1 MVNRISQVRVG
12 AKLHIRE
19 VWKMT
24 AGVKAIF
31 VNLPVKDLTKS
42 MDFFKAL
49 GFKFN
54 EQFTDNNG
62 ASMIVADSIL
72 VMLLTEEFFTS
83 FTHLGITD
91 TSKEN
96 EVILA
101 LQVESKDAVDK
112 LVNTAIENVV
122 TEIPLGVVLSSGSAV
137 KRPVKTTKLNIYC
150 FLLALLFDNH
160 DTKYTVSNF
169 CDTL

>member
-1 MVNRISQVRVG
+1 
-12 AKLHIRE
+12 
-19 VWKMT
+19 MT
-24 AGVKAIF
+24 VGVKAIF

-112 LVNTAIENVV
+112 LVNTAIENGAEDR
-122 TEIPLGVVLSSGSAV
+122 TTALSEEEEAMMFYRRFKDLDGHLWEIMYMDMNAM
-137 KRPVKTTKLNIYC
+137 
-150 FLLALLFDNH
+150 DM
-160 DTKYTVSNF
+160 
-169 CDTL
+169 

>member
-24 AGVKAIF
+24 VGVKAIF

-112 LVNTAIENVV
+112 LVNTAIENGAEDR
-122 TEIPLGVVLSSGSAV
+122 TTALSEEEEAMMFYRRFKDLDGHLWEIMYMDMNVM
-137 KRPVKTTKLNIYC
+137 
-150 FLLALLFDNH
+150 DM
-160 DTKYTVSNF
+160 
-169 CDTL
+169 

>member
-1 MVNRISQVRVG
+1 MTVGVN
-12 AKLHIRE
+12 
-19 VWKMT
+19 
-24 AGVKAIF
+24 AIF

-72 VMLLTEEFFTS
+72 VMLLTKEFFTS

-112 LVNTAIENVV
+112 LVNTAIENGAEDR
-122 TEIPLGVVLSSGSAV
+122 TTALSEEEEAMMFYRRFKDLDGHLWEIMYMDMNAM
-137 KRPVKTTKLNIYC
+137 
-150 FLLALLFDNH
+150 DM
-160 DTKYTVSNF
+160 
-169 CDTL
+169 

>member
-1 MVNRISQVRVG
+1 MVNRFSQVRVG

-83 FTHLGITD
+83 FTHLGITN

-112 LVNTAIENVV
+112 LVNTAIENGAEDR
-122 TEIPLGVVLSSGSAV
+122 TTALSEEEEAMMFCRRFKDLDGHLWEIMYMDMNAMD
-137 KRPVKTTKLNIYC
+137 I
-150 FLLALLFDNH
+150 
-160 DTKYTVSNF
+160 
-169 CDTL
+169 

>member
-24 AGVKAIF
+24 VGVKAIF

-112 LVNTAIENVV
+112 LVNTAIENGAEDR
-122 TEIPLGVVLSSGSAV
+122 TTALSEEEEAMMFYRRFKDLDGHLWEIMYMDMNAM
-137 KRPVKTTKLNIYC
+137 
-150 FLLALLFDNH
+150 DM
-160 DTKYTVSNF
+160 
-169 CDTL
+169 

>member
-1 MVNRISQVRVG
+1 MITSILMVNRISQVRVG

-24 AGVKAIF
+24 VGVKAIF

-112 LVNTAIENVV
+112 LVNTAIENGAEDR
-122 TEIPLGVVLSSGSAV
+122 TTALSEEEEAMMFYRRFKDLDGHLWEIMYMDMNAMD
-137 KRPVKTTKLNIYC
+137 I
-150 FLLALLFDNH
+150 
-160 DTKYTVSNF
+160 
-169 CDTL
+169 

>member
-24 AGVKAIF
+24 VGVKAIF

-54 EQFTDNNG
+54 EQFTNNNG
-62 ASMIVADSIL
+62 ASMIVANSIL

-112 LVNTAIENVV
+112 LVNTAIENGAEDR
-122 TEIPLGVVLSSGSAV
+122 TTALSEEEEAMMFYRRFKDLDGHLWEIMYMDMNAM
-137 KRPVKTTKLNIYC
+137 
-150 FLLALLFDNH
+150 DM
-160 DTKYTVSNF
+160 
-169 CDTL
+169 

>member
-1 MVNRISQVRVG
+1 
-12 AKLHIRE
+12 
-19 VWKMT
+19 MT

-83 FTHLGITD
+83 FTHLGITN

-112 LVNTAIENVV
+112 LVNTAIENGAEDR
-122 TEIPLGVVLSSGSAV
+122 TTALSEEEEAMMFCRRFKDLDGHLWEIMYMDMNAMD
-137 KRPVKTTKLNIYC
+137 I
-150 FLLALLFDNH
+150 
-160 DTKYTVSNF
+160 
-169 CDTL
+169 

>member
-1 MVNRISQVRVG
+1 MVNRIQSTKCRHQVIYKGGV
-12 AKLHIRE
+12 E
-19 VWKMT
+19 MT
-24 AGVKAIF
+24 VGVKAIF

-42 MDFFKAL
+42 MDFFKVL

-54 EQFTDNNG
+54 EQFTNNNG

-83 FTHLGITD
+83 FTHLGTTD

-112 LVNTAIENVV
+112 LVNTAIENGAEDR
-122 TEIPLGVVLSSGSAV
+122 TTALSEEEEAMMFYRRFKDLDGHLWEIMFMDMNAMD
-137 KRPVKTTKLNIYC
+137 I
-150 FLLALLFDNH
+150 
-160 DTKYTVSNF
+160 
-169 CDTL
+169 